1 MISRSPTRN
10 GTKGSVLIV
19 ALILAAIIA
28 IGLGA
33 YLRLGQ
39 TALRLSH
46 GNHQRQVALNL
57 AFTAMEE
64 AVWET
69 NHGTWNG
76 WTPRGGADRDRQ
88 RTFTH
93 PNVAPGVDGTVNV
106 YVANVAHR
114 TAPYPT
120 VLVRALVFPRSG
132 RAVERWFRVEL
143 AKRSL
148 FENGLLAS
156 EALYFTG
163 TYASVDSYDSRLGNF
178 NERQKDGS
186 RNRFAEGRIAG
197 RRVVASGVDA
207 ASRDIFGY
215 VAVGAPGGQPDL
227 SLHPEAI
234 LSGDLDAER
243 GSVSTDRI
251 LPTFAASLKDREAPK
266 NEGIALGSITQSTTL
281 PRPGDTPDSD
291 GRYYYDVEAIVIS
304 GMFHHLTILG
314 DVVIR
319 IRAPFAEA
327 ITVTGTNSG
336 IIVTPY
342 AKLNL
347 YVSTDV
353 TLAGGGVANNN
364 PPGHFVL
371 WGTRTSDNVTPQRL
385 RISGNGHLNAAI
397 YAPNG
402 HVTLN
407 GGGVGGGTVRGAVVA
422 RLISFNADDFHYDK
436 ALVSYDFG
444 EPMGLGRW
452 DELTSP
458 EERAAYSGQLN

>member
-1 MISRSPTRN
+1 MIHRPTPLRQAR
-10 GTKGSVLIV
+10 GAVLIV
-19 ALILAAIIA
+19 ALILTAIIA

-46 GNHQRQVALNL
+46 SNYHRQLALNL
-57 AFTAMEE
+57 ALTAIEE

-69 NHGTWNG
+69 NHGNWNG
-76 WTPRGGADRDRQ
+76 WIQRGAANRDRQ
-88 RTFTH
+88 RTFSH
-93 PNVAPGVDGTVNV
+93 PNAAPGVDSTVNV
-106 YVANVAHR
+106 YVSDVANR
-114 TAPYPT
+114 RAPYPT
-120 VLVRALVFPRSG
+120 VLVRTLVFPRTG
-132 RAVERWFRVEL
+132 PAVERWFKVEL
-143 AKRSL
+143 AKRSF

-156 EALYFTG
+156 ETLHFTG
-163 TYASVDSYDSRLGNF
+163 TYASVDSYNSRLGNF

-186 RNRFAEGRIAG
+186 RNRSAQGRIAG

-215 VAVGAPGGQPDL
+215 IAVGNTGGQPDL

-243 GSVSTDRI
+243 GTVATERI
-251 LPTFAASLKDREAPK
+251 LPTFAAALKDRETPK
-266 NEGIALGSITQSTTL
+266 NEGIGLGSITQSTTL
-281 PRPGDTPDSD
+281 PRPGDTPDAD
-291 GRYYYDVEAIVIS
+291 GKFYYDVEAIVIS
-304 GMFHHLTILG
+304 GMFHHLTILR

-327 ITVTGTNSG
+327 ITVTGANSG
-336 IIVTPY
+336 IIVAPY

-364 PPGHFVL
+364 PPGHFAL
-371 WGTRTSDNVTPQRL
+371 WGTRTSDNITPQRL

-402 HVTLN
+402 QVTLN
-407 GGGVGGGTVRGAVVA
+407 GGGIGGGTVRGAVAA
-422 RLISFNADDFHYDK
+422 RQISFNADDFHYDE

-452 DELTSP
+452 HELTTP
-458 EERAAYSGQLN
+458 EERTAYSSQLN